1 MPGTAKKNSESPDEL
16 VELPITSKYSGS
28 SILIVDDELGM
39 RNFLQKSLVRE
50 CGLIETADSIES
62 AEALRQRCHFD
73 LIIMDIR
80 LPGKSGVEWIQ
91 ELRGNGIQTDV
102 IFMTAFADMDT
113 AIQALRAGAAD
124 FILKPFRVEQM
135 LSSVKNCMEKQRLT
149 RDNFV
154 LQRQLEQY
162 YEMDGMI
169 GTSDSIKDVCSIIK
183 RVAPT
188 PTTLLIEGQSGTGK
202 ELAARALHE
211 FSTRKGAFVPINC
224 GSISPEL
231 LESEL
236 FGHVKGAFTG
246 AHQARQGLFNYASG
260 GTLFLDEIGEMPLAM
275 QAKLLRVLEE
285 RAIRPVGSEREISV
299 DVRIIAATNRDL
311 ENEVEKGNFREDLF
325 YRLNVVSI
333 RMPSLSER
341 KEDIP
346 LLARY
351 FSETLSAQLGVEAIP
366 FNHQDLIGLQSY
378 SWPGNIRELKNIIER
393 SLLLG
398 KTPIDC
404 IHKNSNTNK
413 KTSGTEYPGNW
424 SMQDVEKHHMQSVL
438 KAVDGNK
445 SEAAR
450 RLGVSRKTLERKFQA
465 WNLHSFVNP

>member
-1 MPGTAKKNSESPDEL
+1 MSSTANKSSDIPEEL
-16 VELPITSKYSGS
+16 VETLVTSKYSGS

-50 CGLIETADSIES
+50 CGLVEVADSVEA

-73 LIIMDIR
+73 LLIMDIR
-80 LPGKSGVEWIQ
+80 LSGQSGVEWIK
-91 ELRGNGIQTDV
+91 ELRANGVQTDV

-113 AIQALRAGAAD
+113 AIQALRTGAAD

-135 LSSVKNCMEKQRLT
+135 LSSVKNCLEKQRLA

-169 GTSDSIKDVCSIIK
+169 GASDAMKDVCSIIK
-183 RVAPT
+183 RVAPS
-188 PTTLLIEGQSGTGK
+188 PTTLLIEGESGTGK

-211 FSTRKGAFVPINC
+211 LSTRKGAFVPINC

-246 AHQARQGLFNYASG
+246 AHQSRQGLFNYASG
-260 GTLFLDEIGEMPLAM
+260 GTIFLDEIGEMPLAM

-285 RAIRPVGSEREISV
+285 HAIRPVGSEREISI
-299 DVRIIAATNRDL
+299 DVRIIAATNRNL
-311 ENEVEKGNFREDLF
+311 EKEVEKDQFREDLF

-333 RMPSLSER
+333 RMPSLAER
-341 KEDIP
+341 KDDIP

-398 KTPIDC
+398 RTPLNC
-404 IHKNSNTNK
+404 INKNSTENNLSEK
-413 KTSGTEYPGNW
+413 PSGIDYPNNW
-424 SMQDVEKHHMQSVL
+424 SMQDVEKHHMQNVL
-438 KAVDGNK
+438 KTADGNK

-450 RLGVSRKTLERKFQA
+450 RLGVSRKTLERKFQS
-465 WNLHSFVNP
+465 WN

>member
-1 MPGTAKKNSESPDEL
+1 
-16 VELPITSKYSGS
+16 
-28 SILIVDDELGM
+28 M
-39 RNFLQKSLVRE
+39 RNFLQKSLIRE
-50 CGLIETADSIES
+50 CGLIETADSVES

-183 RVAPT
+183 RVAPS

-211 FSTRKGAFVPINC
+211 FSARKGAFVPINC

-285 RAIRPVGSEREISV
+285 RAIRPVGAEREISI

-378 SWPGNIRELKNIIER
+378 NWPGNIRELKNIIER

-413 KTSGTEYPGNW
+413 KTSGTDYPGNW

-465 WNLHSFVNP
+465 WN

>member
-1 MPGTAKKNSESPDEL
+1 MSGVTITKNKEDHVDDRPTASN
-16 VELPITSKYSGS
+16 YSGS

-39 RNFLQKSLVRE
+39 RNFLQKSLKRE
-50 CGLIETADSIES
+50 CGLIEVAES
-62 AEALRQRCHFD
+62 VEAAEELRRRCHFD
-73 LIIMDIR
+73 LMIMDIR
-80 LPGKSGVEWIQ
+80 LPGRSGMDWINDLRKSDI
-91 ELRGNGIQTDV
+91 RTDV
-102 IFMTAFADMDT
+102 IFMTAFADLDT

-124 FILKPFRVEQM
+124 FILKPFRVEHM
-135 LSSVKNCMEKQRLT
+135 LSAVRNCLEKQRLK

-154 LQRQLEQY
+154 LQRQLDQF
-162 YEMDGMI
+162 YELDGMI
-169 GTSDSIKDVCSIIK
+169 GNSEAIKDVCSIIK
-183 RVAPT
+183 RVAPS
-188 PTTLLIEGQSGTGK
+188 PSTLLIEGESGTGK
-202 ELAARALHE
+202 ELAARAMHE
-211 FSTRKGAFVPINC
+211 FSGRSGAFVPINC

-246 AHQARQGLFNYASG
+246 AHQARQGLFTYANG

-275 QAKLLRVLEE
+275 QTKLLRVLEE
-285 RAIRPVGSEREISV
+285 RVIRPVGSERETSV
-299 DVRIIAATNRDL
+299 DVRIVAATNRNL

-341 KEDIP
+341 KDDIP
-346 LLARY
+346 LLAKY
-351 FSETLSAQLGVEAIP
+351 FSETLSVQLGLQAIP
-366 FNHQDLIGLQSY
+366 FNHQDLIALQSY
-378 SWPGNIRELKNIIER
+378 HWPGNIREFKNIIER

-404 IHKNSNTNK
+404 IQKESVGNRSSDNK
-413 KTSGTEYPGNW
+413 QSSYPDSW
-424 SMQDVEKHHMQSVL
+424 SMQDVEKHHMKRVL
-438 KAVDGNK
+438 NTVEGNK

-465 WNLHSFVNP
+465 WE

>member
-1 MPGTAKKNSESPDEL
+1 MSSSAKKSNEFPEGL
-16 VELPITSKYSGS
+16 IETPTVSKYSGS

-50 CGLIETADSIES
+50 CGLIEVADSVES
-62 AEALRQRCHFD
+62 AEALSQRCHFD
-73 LIIMDIR
+73 LIIIDIR
-80 LPGKSGVEWIQ
+80 LPGRSGVEWIQ
-91 ELRGNGIQTDV
+91 DLRSQGIQTDV
-102 IFMTAFADMDT
+102 IFMTAFADMET

-135 LSSVKNCMEKQRLT
+135 LTSVKNCMEKQRLT

-169 GTSDSIKDVCSIIK
+169 GTSDSIKEVCSIIK
-183 RVAPT
+183 RVAPS

-246 AHQARQGLFNYASG
+246 AHQSRQGLFNYASG

-285 RAIRPVGSEREISV
+285 HTIRPVGSEREISV

-311 ENEVEKGNFREDLF
+311 ESEVETGHFREDLF

-333 RMPSLSER
+333 QMPSLSER

-351 FSETLSAQLGVEAIP
+351 FSETLSAQLGVEEIP

-398 KTPIDC
+398 RTPLNC
-404 IHKNSNTNK
+404 IQKNSTINNK
-413 KTSGTEYPGNW
+413 AAKVAEVDYPGNW
-424 SMQDVEKHHMQSVL
+424 SMLDVEKHHMQNVL
-438 KAVDGNK
+438 KSVDGNK

-450 RLGVSRKTLERKFQA
+450 RLGVSRKTLERKFQT
-465 WNLHSFVNP
+465 WT

>member
-1 MPGTAKKNSESPDEL
+1 MEHPVASR
-16 VELPITSKYSGS
+16 YSGS

-50 CGLIETADSIES
+50 CGLVEVADSVES

-80 LPGKSGVEWIQ
+80 LSGESGVEWIQ
-91 ELRGNGIQTDV
+91 ELRGYGVQTDV
-102 IFMTAFADMDT
+102 IFMTAFADMET
-113 AIQALRAGAAD
+113 AIQALRTGAAD

-135 LSSVKNCMEKQRLT
+135 LSSVKNCLEKQRLT

-154 LQRQLEQY
+154 LQRQLDQY

-169 GTSDSIKDVCSIIK
+169 GASDAIKDVCSIIK
-183 RVAPT
+183 RVAPS

-211 FSTRKGAFVPINC
+211 FSGRKGAFVPINC

-246 AHQARQGLFNYASG
+246 AHQSRQGLFNYASG
-260 GTLFLDEIGEMPLAM
+260 GTIFLDEIGEMPLAM

-285 RAIRPVGSEREISV
+285 HAIRPVGSEREISI

-311 ENEVEKGNFREDLF
+311 ESEVEKGQFREDLF

-333 RMPSLSER
+333 RMPSLAER
-341 KEDIP
+341 KDDIP

-351 FSETLSAQLGVEAIP
+351 FSDTLSAQLGVAAIP

-378 SWPGNIRELKNIIER
+378 NWPGNIRELKNIIER

-398 KTPIDC
+398 RTPLNC
-404 IHKNSNTNK
+404 INKNSTDNNHAEK
-413 KTSGTEYPGNW
+413 SLGMEYPDNW
-424 SMQDVEKHHMQSVL
+424 TMQDVEKHHMQNVL
-438 KAVDGNK
+438 KTVDGNK

-450 RLGVSRKTLERKFQA
+450 RLGVSRKTLERKFQT
-465 WNLHSFVNP
+465 WN